1 MKLRLAPLALVLVV
15 LLSGCAAML
24 ERSYVSS
31 TAHVEYTPL
40 NEDSSVLRAES
51 YRGLVDAILYFVNE
65 HARQGTIRLY
75 NYTSDV
81 EQDVDAAC
89 REVMEE
95 DPPGSFCRGGH
106 PLHRFPHCLLL

>member
-51 YRGLVDAILYFVNE
+51 YRGLVDDTAQGLAGGVDDIPFAVNLTGF
-65 HARQGTIRLY
+65 R
-75 NYTSDV
+75 
-81 EQDVDAAC
+81 
-89 REVMEE
+89 
-95 DPPGSFCRGGH
+95 
-106 PLHRFPHCLLL
+106 HCG